1 MKNKTV
7 KIIISML
14 LAISLLTSCGGS
26 KAKSVPKRSLV
37 DEEAGGE
44 SDDSKGIKIT
54 DRDVEVYEGHLDTVV
69 LIYMVGSNLES
80 ENGLGTTDLHEI
92 GEAIKN
98 SGNPD
103 AEVKVIVET
112 GGCSQWS
119 TDFDIDPE
127 KLQ

>member
-1 MKNKTV
+1 MKNKTF
-7 KIIISML
+7 KLI
-14 LAISLLTSCGGS
+14 ISLLLAASLLSSCGS
-26 KAKSVPKRSLV
+26 SAKSVPKRSLV
-37 DEEAGGE
+37 DPEAGAE
-44 SDDSKGIKIT
+44 NDDSKGIKIT
-54 DRDVEVYEGHLDTVV
+54 DRDVEVYDGHLDTVV